1 MTVISPSRDTGSQ
14 YRAQPDVPAHSGFRP
29 DIQGLRAVAVG
40 LVVLQHFTGWPSGGF
55 IGVDV
60 FFVISGYLI
69 SDLLLRELDRTDRVS
84 LREFYARR
92 MRRIFP
98 MAVIVLAAT
107 VAVGFV
113 LFSRARADSTL
124 VDALWALVFLENWHL
139 AQVGTDYFRM
149 GDAVSPVQQYWSLSV
164 EEQYYLVWP
173 IALIGLSA
181 LAGWLVRRRHR
192 QGGFTATDGTVS
204 DYLSGQPGQSAT
216 ATLSATVA
224 GMRWR
229 LVAWTLAAVVVSS
242 FTWAIVQS
250 QSTPTEAYFSSLTR
264 AWELAAGALLAVMLQ
279 RQRVPL
285 SARTRGT
292 LMGLGL
298 VAIIAAALLIN
309 VNSPF
314 PGPWAALPVG
324 ATMLILAP
332 GAGASGPTAG
342 LMGSRPMQ
350 FVGAISYSLYLWH
363 FPVMIFVFAVTG
375 GGVRGVT
382 IALVVSLALS
392 VASYYLIEQ
401 PVRRSTWLSAKPRS
415 NTGDPQ
421 SGVRPADETTPP
433 RIWPHTWQR
442 MTLALSAVALI
453 AVAVWGLYPRWAEAG
468 TRWVAET
475 NSPQPPVSSANAE
488 LIASPLPESST
499 VASAGFDH
507 YAALKLAQRQAIETT
522 TFPNFSL
529 PTGWDDVLSTT
540 AVPEC
545 VPGPQRSAV
554 CEFPEEGAT
563 KTAVLI
569 GDSQMQA
576 WLPGIRQALK
586 GTGHSLKVFAL
597 PGCTASS
604 VPTTEFLTGGTPFTY
619 CDTFRDEALRY
630 VETSKPDLVVVSS
643 LMDAVDLLQS
653 GAKGAAAQ
661 KEWGTG
667 TQVTL
672 SRLAAASGRTVLLDS
687 PPLGKSITDCLT
699 RFAVPDD
706 CEAFVDDE
714 YRQLTAVQAD
724 AVATVAAK
732 GVAVA
737 HVPVE
742 NWFCYGGVCPGF
754 IGQKP
759 TYADSLHV
767 SPMYGEYVAP
777 LLRESILG
785 S

>member
-1 MTVISPSRDTGSQ
+1 MTVISPSRDTGTQNRS
-14 YRAQPDVPAHSGFRP
+14 QPDVSTHSGFRP

-69 SDLLLRELDRTDRVS
+69 SDLLLRELDRTGRVS

-107 VAVGFV
+107 VAVAFA
-113 LFSRARADSTL
+113 LFSSARADSTL
-124 VDALWALVFLENWHL
+124 IDALWALVFLENWHL

-173 IALIGLSA
+173 IALIALSA
-181 LAGWLVRRRHR
+181 LAGWLVRHKRHR
-192 QGGFTATDGTVS
+192 AAEATGAATFPEESRDS
-204 DYLSGQPGQSAT
+204 LNQP
-216 ATLSATVA
+216 VA
-224 GMRWR
+224 VAVTETRWR
-229 LVAWTLAAVVVSS
+229 LVAWTLGAVVLAS

-250 QSTPTEAYFSSLTR
+250 QSNPTEAYFSTLTR

-279 RQRVPL
+279 RQQVPL
-285 SARTRGT
+285 SARTRGS

-298 VAIIAAALLIN
+298 VAIIAAAVLIN
-309 VNSPF
+309 VNSQF

-324 ATMLILAP
+324 ATMLILAT
-332 GAGASGPTAG
+332 GAGARGPAAG

-363 FPVMIFVFAVTG
+363 FPVMVFVFAVTG
-375 GGVRGVT
+375 GGLRGVT

-392 VASYYLIEQ
+392 VASYNLIEQ
-401 PVRRSTWLSAKPRS
+401 PIRRSSWLSAKSRPGTQDDAARQLPPDH
-415 NTGDPQ
+415 NT
-421 SGVRPADETTPP
+421 RT

-442 MTLALSAVALI
+442 LTLSLSVVALI
-453 AVAVWGLYPRWAEAG
+453 AVALWGLYPRWAEAG

-475 NSPQPPVSSANAE
+475 NSPQTPVRSANADI
-488 LIASPLPESST
+488 IAQPLPAAST
-499 VASAGFDH
+499 AASAGFDH
-507 YAALKLAQRQAIETT
+507 YAALKLAQRQALETT
-522 TFPNFSL
+522 TFPDFAL
-529 PTGWDDVLSTT
+529 PAGWDDVLSTT

-545 VPGPQRSAV
+545 APGPQRSAV

-586 GTGHSLKVFAL
+586 GSGHSLKVFAL

-604 VPTTEFLTGGTPFTY
+604 VPTIEFLTGGTPFTY

-630 VETSKPDLVVVSS
+630 VETTKPDLVVVSS

-661 KEWGTG
+661 QEWGSG
-667 TQVTL
+667 TEATL
-672 SRLAAASGRTVLLDS
+672 TRLSAASGRTVLLDS

-699 RFAVPDD
+699 RFASPDD
-706 CEAFVDDE
+706 CEAVVNDD
-714 YRQLTAVQAD
+714 YRQLAAVQAG
-724 AVATVAAK
+724 AVSAVAAK
-732 GVAVA
+732 GGAVA

-742 NWFCYGGVCPGF
+742 DWFCFGGVCPGF

-777 LLRESILG
+777 LLRDTILG
-785 S
+785 G

>member
-1 MTVISPSRDTGSQ
+1 M
-14 YRAQPDVPAHSGFRP
+14 
-29 DIQGLRAVAVG
+29 AVG
-40 LVVLQHFTGWPSGGF
+40 LVVLAHFTGWPSGGF

-69 SDLLLRELDRTDRVS
+69 SDLLLRELDRTGGVS

-98 MAVIVLAAT
+98 MAIIVLAAT

-113 LFSRARADSTL
+113 MFSRARADSTL

-173 IALIGLSA
+173 MVLIGLSA
-181 LAGWLVRRRHR
+181 LAAWRVRRR
-192 QGGFTATDGTVS
+192 QQPDS
-204 DYLSGQPGQSAT
+204 QPGTTISQT
-216 ATLSATVA
+216 
-224 GMRWR
+224 RWR
-229 LVAWTLAAVVVSS
+229 LVAWTLAAVVIAS

-250 QSTPTEAYFSSLTR
+250 QSTPAEAYFSTLTR

-279 RQRVPL
+279 RQQVPL
-285 SARTRGT
+285 SARTRGS

-298 VAIIAAALLIN
+298 FAIIAAALLIN
-309 VNSPF
+309 VNSQF

-324 ATMLILAP
+324 ATMLILAT
-332 GAGASGPTAG
+332 GAGATGPAAG
-342 LMGSRPMQ
+342 VLGARPMQ

-401 PVRRSTWLSAKPRS
+401 PVRRSSWLSAKPTNS
-415 NTGDPQ
+415 EGA
-421 SGVRPADETTPP
+421 SPASP
-433 RIWPHTWQR
+433 IWPHTWQR
-442 MTLALSAVALI
+442 LTLSLSAVALV
-453 AVAVWGLYPRWAEAG
+453 AVAVWGLYPRLAEAG
-468 TRWVAET
+468 TRWVADT
-475 NSPQPPVSSANAE
+475 NAPQAPLRSANAD
-488 LIASPLPESST
+488 LVAQPLPAST
-499 VASAGFDH
+499 TASSAGFDH
-507 YAALKLAQRQAIETT
+507 YAALKLAQRQALETT
-522 TFPNFSL
+522 TFPNFAL
-529 PTGWDDVLSTT
+529 PPGWDNVLATT

-545 VPGPQRSAV
+545 VPGAQRSAV

-586 GTGHSLKVFAL
+586 GSGHSLKVFAL

-619 CDTFRDEALRY
+619 CDTFREEALRY
-630 VETSKPDLVVVSS
+630 VESSKPDLVVVSS

-661 KEWGTG
+661 QEWGAG
-667 TQVTL
+667 TQTTL
-672 SRLAAASGRTVLLDS
+672 TRLAAASDRTVLLDS
-687 PPLGKSITDCLT
+687 PPLGKSITECQT

-706 CEAFVDDE
+706 CEALMDDE
-714 YRQLTAVQAD
+714 YRQLVAVQGAAAA
-724 AVATVAAK
+724 AVASQ
-732 GVAVA
+732 GGAVA
-737 HVPVE
+737 HVTVGE
-742 NWFCYGGVCPGF
+742 WFCFGGVCPGF

-777 LLRESILG
+777 LLRTSLLG
-785 S
+785 G

>member
-1 MTVISPSRDTGSQ
+1 M
-14 YRAQPDVPAHSGFRP
+14 
-29 DIQGLRAVAVG
+29 AVG

-69 SDLLLRELDRTDRVS
+69 SDLLLRELDRTGGVS

-107 VAVGFV
+107 VAFGFA
-113 LFSRARADSTL
+113 LFSRTRADSTL

-173 IALIGLSA
+173 VALIALSA
-181 LAGWLVRRRHR
+181 MAGWLVRRRPVGEGPRTNPRHA
-192 QGGFTATDGTVS
+192 ATGASANARAGEGARGAHSAPASAAVS
-204 DYLSGQPGQSAT
+204 D
-216 ATLSATVA
+216 
-224 GMRWR
+224 MRWR
-229 LVAWTLAAVVVSS
+229 LVAWTLAAVVVAS
-242 FTWAIVQS
+242 FTWAVVQS
-250 QSTPTEAYFSSLTR
+250 GSTPAEAYFSTLTR
-264 AWELAAGALLAVMLQ
+264 AWELAAGALLAVVLQ
-279 RQRVPL
+279 RQTISL
-285 SARTRGT
+285 SARARGGV
-292 LMGLGL
+292 MGLGL
-298 VAIIAAALLIN
+298 TAIVVAALLIN
-309 VNSPF
+309 VDTPF

-324 ATMLILAP
+324 ATMLILAT
-332 GAGASGPTAG
+332 GAGASGPAAG
-342 LMGSRPMQ
+342 LMRAGPMQ
-350 FVGAISYSLYLWH
+350 FLGAISYSLYLWH
-363 FPVMIFVFAVTG
+363 FPVMIYVFLLTG
-375 GGVRGVT
+375 GGAQGVA
-382 IALVVSLALS
+382 IALAVSLALS
-392 VASYYLIEQ
+392 IASYHLIEQ
-401 PVRRSTWLSAKPRS
+401 PVRRSNWLSAKPRPS
-415 NTGDPQ
+415 AGAAKSDSDTA
-421 SGVRPADETTPP
+421 RAP

-442 MTLALSAVALI
+442 LTLSLGAVGLI
-453 AVAVWGLYPRWAEAG
+453 AVSMWGLYPRWAEAG
-468 TRWVAET
+468 TRWVAQT
-475 NSPQPPVSSANAE
+475 NSPQAPLDSANAA
-488 LIASPLPESST
+488 LVAQPLPPGSST
-499 VASAGFDH
+499 ASAGFDH
-507 YAALKLAQRQAIETT
+507 YAALKLAQRQAIEST
-522 TFPNFSL
+522 TFPNFAL
-529 PTGWDDVLSTT
+529 PDGWDDVLSTT

-576 WLPGIRQALK
+576 WLPGIREALR
-586 GTGHSLKVFAL
+586 GSGYSLKVFAL

-619 CDTFRDEALRY
+619 CDTFREEALSY
-630 VETSKPDLVVVSS
+630 VEANNPDLVVVSS

-653 GAKGAAAQ
+653 GAKGTAAQ
-661 KEWGTG
+661 QEWGAG
-667 TQVTL
+667 TQTTL

-687 PPLGKSITDCLT
+687 PPLGKSISECLT
-699 RFAVPDD
+699 RVAVPDD
-706 CEAFVDDE
+706 CEAFVSDE
-714 YRQLTAVQAD
+714 YRQLAAVQAGAVT
-724 AVATVAAK
+724 AVASQ
-732 GVAVA
+732 GGAVA

-742 NWFCYGGVCPGF
+742 NWFCYEGVCPGF

-777 LLRESILG
+777 LLRQALLG
-785 S
+785 A

>member
-1 MTVISPSRDTGSQ
+1 MTVISPSREAGTENRPRS
-14 YRAQPDVPAHSGFRP
+14 DVPNHGGFRP

-69 SDLLLRELDRTDRVS
+69 SDLLLRELDRSGRIS

-98 MAVIVLAAT
+98 MAVIVLVVT
-107 VAVGFV
+107 VAVGFAV
-113 LFSRARADSTL
+113 FSPARADSTF

-173 IALIGLSA
+173 VALIGLSA
-181 LAGWLVRRRHR
+181 LAGWLVRRKRN
-192 QGGFTATDGTVS
+192 AAS
-204 DYLSGQPGQSAT
+204 NAASGPE
-216 ATLSATVA
+216 VA
-224 GMRWR
+224 AMRWR
-229 LVAWTLAAVVVSS
+229 MVAWTLAAVVVAS
-242 FTWAIVQS
+242 FTWAIIQS
-250 QSTPTEAYFSSLTR
+250 QSTPTEAYFSTLTR

-279 RQRVPL
+279 REQIPL
-285 SARTRGT
+285 SPRTRGA

-298 VAIIAAALLIN
+298 VAIVAAALLIN
-309 VNSPF
+309 VNSQF

-324 ATMLILAP
+324 ATLLILAT

-342 LMGSRPMQ
+342 LLGVRPMQ

-363 FPVMIFVFAVTG
+363 FPVMIFVFAAAG

-382 IALVVSLALS
+382 IALAVSLALS
-392 VASYYLIEQ
+392 VTSYYLIEQ
-401 PVRRSTWLSAKPRS
+401 PVRRSDWLSAKPRRAVDS
-415 NTGDPQ
+415 SDP
-421 SGVRPADETTPP
+421 RPGATTPRAP
-433 RIWPHTWQR
+433 IWPRTWQR
-442 MTLALSAVALI
+442 LTLSLSAVGLI
-453 AVAVWGLYPRWAEAG
+453 AVAAWGVYPRWAEAG
-468 TRWVAET
+468 TAWVAET
-475 NSPQPPVSSANAE
+475 NSPQAPLTSANAE
-488 LIASPLPESST
+488 LVAQPLPADSST
-499 VASAGFDH
+499 ANAGFDH
-507 YAALKLAQRQAIETT
+507 YAALKLAQRQAIEAL
-522 TFPNFSL
+522 TFPNFAL
-529 PTGWDDVLSTT
+529 PAGWDDVLSTT
-540 AVPEC
+540 AVTEC
-545 VPGPQRSAV
+545 VPGPQRSSV
-554 CEFPEEGAT
+554 CEFPTEGAT

-576 WLPGIRQALK
+576 WLPGIREALK
-586 GTGHSLKVFAL
+586 GSGYSLKVFAL

-604 VPTTEFLTGGTPFTY
+604 VPTIEFLTGGTPFTY
-619 CDTFRDEALRY
+619 CDEFREEAIAT
-630 VETSKPDLVVVSS
+630 VESTKPDLVVVSS

-653 GAKGAAAQ
+653 GAKGTAAQ
-661 KEWGTG
+661 QEWGAG

-687 PPLGKSITDCLT
+687 PPLGKSITECLT

-706 CEAFVDDE
+706 CEAFVNDE
-714 YRQLTAVQAD
+714 YRQLAAVQAG
-724 AVATVAAK
+724 AVASVASQ
-732 GVAVA
+732 GGAVT

-742 NWFCYGGVCPGF
+742 DWFCYGGVCPGF

-777 LLRESILG
+777 LLRESLLG
-785 S
+785 G